1 MPSKGIQCYS
11 YIAVPGCRI
20 EFSVPGSTVVRD
32 QLRSFSNDN
41 VEVDTDKIHGV
52 FNFTGTFSFKVT
64 KNGTQIAYESVE
76 INALT
81 GNLEAG
87 SMKTMENQ
95 TSVVLSDIIVS
106 FGFYD
111 AGLGV
116 AGLPSSDQCYITVT
130 PNYSGWMSDVAPT
143 GSPQAFKPFSKL
155 CLPAAHDIGM
165 NSMQNADAVLTSS
178 ALIELMTKISPIFA
192 KVAGMMSHEAVELIA
207 PNIIRGLAITQKD
220 TLSTILSLGARYF
233 EFRPAYL
240 FNVIRPDHP
249 IPDTLYFSHSA
260 IPGMPYELFL
270 KDTVAFLVANPGE
283 IVVVQLR
290 WDGVPPECAHPT
302 DQDLASFLNSALAG
316 SNGAITVGSLNDML
330 TLTIEQLR
338 DQRKRLIVFAN
349 ADSYSTY
356 TDDGNATLTGASII
370 AEFDKL
376 RQNPQLATG
385 KSFTNLQCQATATR
399 LPEAVAYSVVAANA
413 DSSVLLATKPICD
426 AKTLPWIVGNAESLL
441 QDDELVVVMNDFFDG
456 ATADVVIHWSKAR
469 LG

>member
-11 YIAVPGCRI
+11 YIAVPGCQI
-20 EFSVPGSTVVRD
+20 EFSAPGSTVVRD
-32 QLRSFSNDN
+32 QLRLFSNDH
-41 VEVDTDKIHGV
+41 VEVDKDTIPGLR
-52 FNFTGTFSFKVT
+52 TLSGAFSFKLSQ
-64 KNGTQIAYESVE
+64 NGSQIVYESID

-81 GNLEAG
+81 GNLESG

-111 AGLGV
+111 AGPGV
-116 AGLPSSDQCYITVT
+116 AGLPSNDQCYITVT

-143 GSPQAFKPFSKL
+143 GSPQASKPFSKF
-155 CLPAAHDIGM
+155 CLPPAHDIGM
-165 NSMQNADAVLTSS
+165 NSMQNAEAVLTSS

-192 KVAGMMSHEAVELIA
+192 KVAGMMTHEAVELIA

-240 FNVIRPDHP
+240 YNVIRPDRP

-260 IPGMPYELFL
+260 IPGMPYEHFL

-283 IVVVQLR
+283 IVVMQLR
-290 WDGVPPECAHPT
+290 WDGVPSECAHPT
-302 DQDLASFLNSALAG
+302 DQDLASFLNSALAA
-316 SNGAITVGSLNDML
+316 SNGELAAGSLNDML

-356 TDDGNATLTGASII
+356 TDDGNATLTGDSII
-370 AEFDKL
+370 AEFEKL
-376 RQNPQLATG
+376 KQNPQLAAG
-385 KSFTNLQCQATATR
+385 K
-399 LPEAVAYSVVAANA
+399 
-413 DSSVLLATKPICD
+413 
-426 AKTLPWIVGNAESLL
+426 
-441 QDDELVVVMNDFFDG
+441 
-456 ATADVVIHWSKAR
+456 
-469 LG
+469 